1 MKLVTITGCL
11 GFIGSYVTKECLR
24 RGWKVYGI
32 DKCTYAANIELIEEF
47 KKDSNFTFCKE
58 DIADLTSL
66 PECDYIIN
74 LAAESHV
81 GNSIIRSDHFIN
93 SNVIGT
99 QNLLELIRHKPPN
112 VNKRPRFIHFSTD
125 EVYGDIIAGE
135 HKETDLLHPSNPYS
149 AAKAA
154 ADMMVLA
161 WGRTYGIE
169 YNLLRP
175 TNNYGKFQYHEKL
188 IPISVR
194 CLQRG
199 RKIRLHDKG
208 EPFRTWLHAADTAT
222 AVMTVIEKG
231 KANEIYNISG
241 GFEQKNK
248 DTVKKIIQSYYSHE
262 TDWELYVDLGFNRLG
277 QDVRYSVDD
286 NKIRSLGWSPKK
298 VFDDEIKDIVEF
310 YKNTFRW

>member
-11 GFIGSYVTKECLR
+11 GFIGSYVTRECLKR
-24 RGWKVYGI
+24 DWKVYGI
-32 DKCTYAANIELIEEF
+32 DKCTYAANTELIEEF
-47 KKDSNFTFCKE
+47 KKDPNFTFCKE
-58 DIADLTSL
+58 DIADIASL
-66 PECDYIIN
+66 PECDYVIN

-93 SNVIGT
+93 SNVMGT
-99 QNLLELIRHKPPN
+99 QNLLELIRHKPHN
-112 VNKRPRFIHFSTD
+112 VNKRPRFVHFSTD
-125 EVYGDIIAGE
+125 EVYGDIVTGE

-161 WGRTYGIE
+161 WGRTYNIE

-188 IPISVR
+188 IPIAVR

-199 RKIRLHDKG
+199 RKIRLHDQG
-208 EPFRTWLHAADTAT
+208 EPIRTWLHAADTAQ

-231 KANEIYNISG
+231 DANEIYNISG
-241 GFEQKNK
+241 GFEQTNR
-248 DTVKKIIQSYYSHE
+248 DTVRKIIQSYYDDE
-262 TDWELYVDLGFNRLG
+262 TDWEQYVDLGFNRPG

-286 NKIRSLGWSPKK
+286 SKIRSLGWSPQK
-298 VFDDEIKDIVEF
+298 VFDHEIKTIVEF
-310 YKNTFRW
+310 YQNNFRW